1 MSVSHKRLGKHGVL
15 VSNLCLGTMN
25 FGWHTSEEDSFA
37 IMDRALEMGINFFD
51 TADVY
56 GWSVEHGLTEEIIG
70 RWFAQGGG
78 RRDAVVL
85 ATKVYN
91 PVDRKANLPEVN
103 SDGRSLSAYK
113 IRKHCEGSLKRL
125 QTDWIDLYQM
135 HHVDHECPWDET
147 WQAFDALVK
156 QGKVVYVGS
165 SNFAGWDI
173 ATACQE
179 ASKRGL
185 MGLVSEQSIYHL
197 DNRMIELEVIPACRH
212 YGLGLIPWSPL
223 AGGLLGGA
231 LEKYETGRRTNEN
244 FTKEVESKR
253 GQLEKYEAL
262 CKEIGHPPGEVALAW
277 LLHNPVVTAPII
289 GPRTMEQLESAVR
302 AASIELDAETL
313 KTWMRFSPDPAA
325 KRQWPMPGNRKPNGT
340 QPSGKDPAEYFTGS
354 VRVEQRVDAPDPARE
369 FGAHVTFEPG
379 ARTTWHTQSIPQP
392 FPSTGIT
399 HNGLPRW

>member
-1 MSVSHKRLGKHGVL
+1 MAVEHKRLGKHGVV

-37 IMDRALEMGINFFD
+37 IMNRALELGINFFD

-56 GWSVEHGLTEEIIG
+56 GWDKEHGLTEEIIG
-70 RWFAQGGG
+70 RWLADDSR

-91 PVDRKANLPEVN
+91 PVSRKASLPEVN
-103 SDGRSLSAYK
+103 SDNRSLSAYK

-125 QTDWIDLYQM
+125 QTDWIDIYQM
-135 HHVDHECPWDET
+135 HHIDRSCPWDET

-179 ASKRGL
+179 ASKRG
-185 MGLVSEQSIYHL
+185 MTGLVSEQSIYHL
-197 DNRMIELEVIPACRH
+197 DNRMVELEVIPACDH

-231 LEKYETGRRTNEN
+231 LEKMETGRRSNPD
-244 FTKEVESKR
+244 FVKRVEDNRDKL
-253 GQLEKYEAL
+253 QAYEDL
-262 CKEIGHPPGEVALAW
+262 CREIGHPPGEVALAW
-277 LLHNPVVTAPII
+277 LLHNPIVTAPII
-289 GPRTMEQLESAVR
+289 GPRTIEQLESAVR
-302 AASIELDAETL
+302 ATEIKLEEDVLNKLDEI
-313 KTWMRFSPDPAA
+313 F
-325 KRQWPMPGNRKPNGT
+325 PGPG
-340 QPSGKDPAEYFTGS
+340 GE
-354 VRVEQRVDAPDPARE
+354 APKAY
-369 FGAHVTFEPG
+369 A
-379 ARTTWHTQSIPQP
+379 W
-392 FPSTGIT
+392 
-399 HNGLPRW
+399 